1 MRYLFYK
8 LVILKELWKKFKYNL
23 ILLILISKIKNI
35 FGLSYQTNYDRNR
48 RMRHKMRVMIITKV
62 IENKIMNFINIK
74 KIMKKRKIK
83 NKIFLIIKIHFQET
97 NVLEMGLLINIKEDF
112 IKLINLKNLL
122 ITNYYLVLDLLKNK
136 LYIYYIFIGPLISI
150 LIIILIY

>member
-1 MRYLFYK
+1 
-8 LVILKELWKKFKYNL
+8 
-23 ILLILISKIKNI
+23 
-35 FGLSYQTNYDRNR
+35 
-48 RMRHKMRVMIITKV
+48 MRVMIITKV

-74 KIMKKRKIK
+74 KIVKKRKIK
-83 NKIFLIIKIHFQET
+83 DKIFLIIKIHFQET

-136 LYIYYIFIGPLISI
+136 LYIYYIFIGSLISI
-150 LIIILIY
+150 LIIIVIY